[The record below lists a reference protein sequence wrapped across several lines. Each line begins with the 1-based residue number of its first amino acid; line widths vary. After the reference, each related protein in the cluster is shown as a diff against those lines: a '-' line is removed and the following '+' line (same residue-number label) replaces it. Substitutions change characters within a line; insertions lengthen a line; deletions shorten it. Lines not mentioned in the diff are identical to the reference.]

1 MAMDILENSYRRL
14 GISEAV
20 LDFGQKIEEELTDE
34 DIINNDQD
42 VQTAYKL
49 TGNNKAFAKYA
60 IYSSTGFNSEEDNIS
75 NEIKLQLAMAQVTN
89 SDMDA
94 QSSKKAVSKEVIDEY
109 IETIFGDSSDIE
121 YKDFSL
127 YNSDINFTE
136 QYKTIG
142 YMYKKDSSN
151 YEVNEND
158 IIEEEPSEIPEVITK
173 VVKYNTKMEIFVKPL
188 FIETIYD
195 ADENRYLRGLYT
207 DYNFSAKQFPIDKS
221 IMTITNDDYKNVV
234 KSNYKQ
240 DIDGLNYKEVNQN
253 IDLNQLTEY
262 KYTLIKVDDGYNL
275 QSFEQ
280 NTKNK
285 KKEGK
290 DEDKEMTE
298 QEKAIFNGQF
308 DAYTGNG
315 KSAEDA
321 KTVLSAVIS
330 SNEANSDKKDLI
342 VTVKIGDEEAAL
354 EDDDVDALNEKIEE
368 LESKMFY
375 KKNYKEIKD
384 RDESAESY
392 AKDLRNKY
400 KDVIVTKEY
409 IHDDVLVR
417 ATTIKERY
425 RDENIRDRQK
435 ERIRFRDRSRGERS
449 R

>member
-1 MAMDILENSYRRL
+1 MTR
-14 GISEAV
+14 
-20 LDFGQKIEEELTDE
+20 K
-34 DIINNDQD
+34 
-42 VQTAYKL
+42 
-49 TGNNKAFAKYA
+49 
-60 IYSSTGFNSEEDNIS
+60 
-75 NEIKLQLAMAQVTN
+75 QLLV
-89 SDMDA
+89 
-94 QSSKKAVSKEVIDEY
+94 
-109 IETIFGDSSDIE
+109 
-121 YKDFSL
+121 
-127 YNSDINFTE
+127 
-136 QYKTIG
+136 
-142 YMYKKDSSN
+142 
-151 YEVNEND
+151 
-158 IIEEEPSEIPEVITK
+158 K
-173 VVKYNTKMEIFVKPL
+173 VVKYNTKMEIYVKPL

-285 KKEGK
+285 KKEDK
-290 DEDKEMTE
+290 DNDKEMTE

-368 LESKMFY
+368 LES
-375 KKNYKEIKD
+375 EID
-384 RDESAESY
+384 SS
-392 AKDLRNKY
+392 
-400 KDVIVTKEY
+400 KEY
-409 IHDDVLVR
+409 Y
-417 ATTIKERY
+417 IKETY
-425 RDENIRDRQK
+425 KSGIIISITITE
-435 ERIRFRDRSRGERS
+435 E
-449 R
+449 

>member
-1 MAMDILENSYRRL
+1 MERRKGIPLVALVIFIALLVAIILTCIIIL
-14 GISEAV
+14 GSNKSSKPAV
-20 LDFGQKIEEELTDE
+20 KKQQVASQPEQPPEEIEEKIEEELTDE

-173 VVKYNTKMEIFVKPL
+173 VVKYNTKMEIYVKPL

-285 KKEGK
+285 KKEDK
-290 DEDKEMTE
+290 DNDKEMTE

-368 LESKMFY
+368 LKS
-375 KKNYKEIKD
+375 EID
-384 RDESAESY
+384 SS
-392 AKDLRNKY
+392 
-400 KDVIVTKEY
+400 KEY
-409 IHDDVLVR
+409 Y
-417 ATTIKERY
+417 IKETY
-425 RDENIRDRQK
+425 KSGIIISITITE
-435 ERIRFRDRSRGERS
+435 E
-449 R
+449 